1 MKNFN
6 NYEDIDLV
14 NSQLKRAD
22 VQKSRLISD
31 IYREYELYL
40 HLVRDLLCIS
50 VQKGL
55 NGLLCDSSV
64 KNFFFNSNEIF
75 CTFQKKISE
84 LIKYKLPLIT
94 VEQLKIDKF
103 GKNINQG
110 SDFNGLGSSKKIN
123 LKLEDKSRYEPDL
136 QNEEPL
142 KFKIS
147 DDFPTNAEYY
157 QAENNEKFGSLDL
170 DQNSNVSF
178 LSNNSSFED
187 IGLGKQFIS
196 SLLELLDEVKFVKP
210 RYFDNHNMNK
220 VDISHEYQNLKSFD
234 LIDNSLEN
242 LLLNLSYKINEELF
256 NANLIKKMISQ
267 DSFEYLVGKKLMMK
281 HPHPFVINFELNI
294 DQSKSYGNNLPNN
307 IFFNV
312 STVELEYVNLNL
324 SIQKKKINELKNQF
338 QRLIKKEKYW
348 RQKEIYF
355 NKIH

>member
-6 NYEDIDLV
+6 NYAVLDEI
-14 NSQLKRAD
+14 NSQLERAD
-22 VQKSRLISD
+22 VLKSRVISN

-40 HLVRDLLCIS
+40 DLVRNLLYIS

-55 NGLLCDSSV
+55 NGLLCDSSI
-64 KNFFFNSNEIF
+64 KSFFLNSNEIF
-75 CTFQKKISE
+75 CILEKKISK

-103 GKNINQG
+103 EKNINQDI
-110 SDFNGLGSSKKIN
+110 DFNGLVSSKKIN
-123 LKLEDKSRYEPDL
+123 FKQEEKFKYDTGL

-142 KFKIS
+142 MFKIS
-147 DDFPTNAEYY
+147 EDSPTNIEYY
-157 QAENNEKFGSLDL
+157 QVENNEKFGSLDL
-170 DQNSNVSF
+170 DQNSHISF
-178 LSNNSSFED
+178 LSNNSSIED

-210 RYFDNHNMNK
+210 RYFDNHNTNK
-220 VDISHEYQNLKSFD
+220 VDISHEYHNLKSFD

-242 LLLNLSYKINEELF
+242 LLVNLSYKINKELF

-267 DSFEYLVGKKLMMK
+267 DSFENLVSKKLMMK

-338 QRLIKKEKYW
+338 QRLIKKERYW

-355 NKIH
+355 NKIR